1 MISLVEGK
9 VVEKDSGKVVL
20 SAGGV
25 GYEALVPASTFS
37 KLPAVGK
44 PARLHTRLQFKDDAL
59 VLYGF
64 STSDERALF
73 DMLVKVTGVGP
84 RYALSVLSA
93 LDPDAFRKAVVAG
106 DVDAITV
113 VPGIGKKVAGRI
125 ILDLKDKM
133 GLEAQLPA
141 GPLSEVRE
149 ALLSLGLT
157 PQEARE
163 ALSSV
168 VADNGDGRRPVE
180 ELLKEA
186 LRSVDKA

>member
-9 VVEKDSGKVVL
+9 IVEKGAGKVVL

-25 GYEALVPASTFS
+25 GYEALVPTSTFS

-44 PARLHTRLQFKDDAL
+44 PARLHTRLQLKDDTM

-84 RYALSVLSA
+84 RYALAVLSA
-93 LDPDAFRKAVVAG
+93 LDPDSFRKAVVGG

-133 GLEAQLPA
+133 GLDAQLPA

-149 ALLSLGLT
+149 ALLSLGLS
-157 PQEARE
+157 PQEARD
-163 ALSSV
+163 ALASV
-168 VADNGDGRRPVE
+168 VADDGNGRRPVE

-186 LRSVDKA
+186 LQSVGRA